1 MALLNIH
8 YDSMTVTNIKQ
19 IKGMTVRTLLVNP
32 ILPGLFFFFLLSE
45 PGGQGGKV
53 PPYDAL
59 VMKLGTFSARQ

>member
-19 IKGMTVRTLLVNP
+19 IKGMTVRTLLVDP
-32 ILPGLFFFFLLSE
+32 ILPGLFFLLSE
-45 PGGQGGKV
+45 PGGAGGEV

-59 VMKLGTFSARQ
+59 GMRLGTFSARQY